1 MKFSNIHGQWT
12 GALNLPLGSFKMVY
26 ESTNRYTLTR
36 EGKWR
41 FMRMRENPATAKF
54 EGYEIL
60 DYLYDNG
67 AGTIEEIENHTGISR
82 EKVIERLWAFIN
94 QRYVEKL
101 SAP

>member
-1 MKFSNIHGQWT
+1 
-12 GALNLPLGSFKMVY
+12 MVY

-41 FMRMRENPATAKF
+41 FMRIRENPATVKF
-54 EGYEIL
+54 DGYEIL

-67 AGTIEEIENHTGISR
+67 AVTIEEIKDYAGISR
-82 EKVIERLWAFIN
+82 EKVPERLQAFIN
-94 QRYVEKL
+94 QRYVERL